1 MAPVII
7 DNLHKY
13 GIDFQTKVIA
23 GLLTDKEFLERVSD
37 IIDIEMFEN
46 AQHQW
51 IVREI
56 LDYFIQYKEIPTMQ
70 VFKVRVD
77 AIPDSRDDLKVG
89 VIGSL
94 RAVYLKV
101 EETDL
106 DFIRTQF
113 LEFCKNQKLKK
124 AIYDSIDHLKDGNY
138 DQIRVAVDCA
148 LKAGMERNLG
158 HNYKGDVEVRMSNT
172 SREVVK
178 TGWGVIDSLLDGG
191 MGKGELFIGV
201 APSGIGKSWL
211 LTRIGANAMIQG
223 KNVMHFTLEL
233 NESYVG
239 LRYDCCFSKINFQQ
253 IRNNKE
259 KIANLMES
267 IPGELNVKYYPV
279 KTVSAQSL
287 KYYIDRYV
295 TLTGKKVDLVI
306 VDYADLLKPIEADK
320 NGSSYQDSGGIY
332 EELRMIAGELG
343 VPILTVSQTNRGGAT
358 EDIVQAHNIADS
370 YKKIMTADFV
380 FSLMRNLDDKA
391 NNTAKIHIIKNR
403 FGPDGMTLY
412 SKFNSGNGDI
422 SIYDDKAPEYIEIQQ
437 LANQSASNAKKF
449 LKSKWDEINATKAG
463 LDRET

>member
-1 MAPVII
+1 MILKRKIHKTIKMSKLFDQLDIKDAENECYSVPFPLFVNGPYGYNKIVTAFRTERQPSMEISLSNGRII
-7 DNLHKY
+7 TTSRKH
-13 GIDFQTKVIA
+13 Q
-23 GLLTDKEFLERVSD
+23 FLVNGEWKLSGELKIGDAIQSKDLNVP
-37 IIDIEMFEN
+37 IQVIDIVAKSEDDILYDISVEN
-46 AQHQW
+46 VHCYYS
-51 IVREI
+51 
-56 LDYFIQYKEIPTMQ
+56 D
-70 VFKVRVD
+70 
-77 AIPDSRDDLKVG
+77 G
-89 VIGSL
+89 VVS
-94 RAVYLKV
+94 
-101 EETDL
+101 
-106 DFIRTQF
+106 
-113 LEFCKNQKLKK
+113 
-124 AIYDSIDHLKDGNY
+124 
-138 DQIRVAVDCA
+138 
-148 LKAGMERNLG
+148 
-158 HNYKGDVEVRMSNT
+158 HN
-172 SREVVK
+172 
-178 TGWGVIDSLLDGG
+178 
-191 MGKGELFIGV
+191 
-201 APSGIGKSWL
+201 SWL

-253 IRNNKE
+253 IRHNKE

-295 TLTGKKVDLVI
+295 TLTGKKIDLVI

-332 EELRMIAGELG
+332 EELRMIAGELN
-343 VPILTVSQTNRGGAT
+343 VPVITVSQTNRGGAT

-449 LKSKWDEINATKAG
+449 LKSKWDEITATKAG

>member
-77 AIPDSRDDLKVG
+77 TIPDSRDDLKVG

-158 HNYKGDVEVRMSNT
+158 HNYKGDVEVRMSNA

-178 TGWGVIDSLLDGG
+178 TGWGVMDSLLDGG

-201 APSGIGKSWL
+201 APSGIGKCVGPNTEIEIEYYS
-211 LTRIGANAMIQG
+211 TGIPI
-223 KNVMHFTLEL
+223 KNTTGG
-233 NESYVG
+233 ESI
-239 LRYDCCFSKINFQQ
+239 LWIDPFEKFEINGMQLYGWQVDNVFYE
-253 IRNNKE
+253 IE
-259 KIANLMES
+259 KIKNETS
-267 IPGELNVKYYPV
+267 NV
-279 KTVSAQSL
+279 
-287 KYYIDRYV
+287 
-295 TLTGKKVDLVI
+295 
-306 VDYADLLKPIEADK
+306 
-320 NGSSYQDSGGIY
+320 
-332 EELRMIAGELG
+332 
-343 VPILTVSQTNRGGAT
+343 
-358 EDIVQAHNIADS
+358 
-370 YKKIMTADFV
+370 
-380 FSLMRNLDDKA
+380 
-391 NNTAKIHIIKNR
+391 
-403 FGPDGMTLY
+403 
-412 SKFNSGNGDI
+412 
-422 SIYDDKAPEYIEIQQ
+422 
-437 LANQSASNAKKF
+437 
-449 LKSKWDEINATKAG
+449 
-463 LDRET
+463 